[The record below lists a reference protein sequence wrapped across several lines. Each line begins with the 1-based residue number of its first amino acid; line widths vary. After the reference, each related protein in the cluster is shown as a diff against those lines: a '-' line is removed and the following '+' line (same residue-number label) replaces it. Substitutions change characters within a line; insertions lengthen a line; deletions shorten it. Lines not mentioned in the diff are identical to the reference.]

1 MHLESDV
8 LIIGAG
14 AAGIYAALEANR
26 AGASVILVD
35 RSLIG
40 RSGATVMAQ
49 MTVAA
54 ALGEREPDDPSFH
67 LSDTLAA
74 GRGLCDEALS
84 AMVCEEGP
92 GRIRQT
98 DEWKVGWARDGEHIA
113 QVHAHPV
120 TKDLQVLK
128 NESAIRRSVRNIVQ
142 TIPTERFFNPLF
154 GSDVTGSLFDFVDF
168 GTASV
173 IQSQIEVSI
182 SNFEPR
188 VDNVRVEVYPR
199 PDNNEFEVNVIFDI
213 IGQEFPTQEYTFL
226 LEATR

>member
-1 MHLESDV
+1 
-8 LIIGAG
+8 
-14 AAGIYAALEANR
+14 
-26 AGASVILVD
+26 
-35 RSLIG
+35 
-40 RSGATVMAQ
+40 
-49 MTVAA
+49 MTVQRISRSFKDIS
-54 ALGEREPDDPSFH
+54 LSFDP
-67 LSDTLAA
+67 
-74 GRGLCDEALS
+74 
-84 AMVCEEGP
+84 
-92 GRIRQT
+92 
-98 DEWKVGWARDGEHIA
+98 
-113 QVHAHPV
+113 HPV
-120 TKDLQVLK
+120 TKDLQILK

-188 VDNVRVEVYPR
+188 VDNVSVEVFPR